1 MVMNTWNQSKNISS
15 LDTEQDT
22 VMEPFEKDF
31 KSLGVIEQLSF
42 CKAPTSPPRHSRSML
57 PLLY

>member
-31 KSLGVIEQLSF
+31 LRV
-42 CKAPTSPPRHSRSML
+42 
-57 PLLY
+57 